1 MPFPAVQDI
10 VQTDLFTSEDE
21 LREKYPTTS
30 VERLLRIRAMY
41 NWFISNPDSKDKE
54 FVDESIY
61 RYGVSKT
68 LAYDDLRVIKSVL
81 PHITQ
86 ASRDYHRWKYNE
98 MILETYQMA
107 KKRKDTKT
115 MERAATSYAKFNNV
129 NVEDEQ
135 SVPYDLIVV
144 QPFTAT
150 QDPTVLGIKPIPNI
164 DKKITELIA
173 KYRAESIDIDDIEF
187 EEPDIMDWAD
197 YEEIK
202 ETDND
207 QKSHHNM
214 TTILKNIN
222 WDATSFFET
231 LASKNKLAKA
241 ENFTFCRVSG
251 LEGFEEVLHHLQT
264 TANFIAVSD
273 IAQGYTELN
282 TTPHTRRVKTVFFAM
297 RHALDDMQARQ
308 ECMDIMRELF
318 RQFMS
323 VLIQEKTRVEE
334 EHIYLDPRISFQ
346 EIDKYFLSGC
356 ACAFFQ
362 IATDVYTDL
371 RYNQE
376 EWE

>member
-115 MERAATSYAKFNNV
+115 MERAAASYAKFNNV

-202 ETDND
+202 KTD
-207 QKSHHNM
+207 
-214 TTILKNIN
+214 T
-222 WDATSFFET
+222 
-231 LASKNKLAKA
+231 
-241 ENFTFCRVSG
+241 
-251 LEGFEEVLHHLQT
+251 
-264 TANFIAVSD
+264 
-273 IAQGYTELN
+273 
-282 TTPHTRRVKTVFFAM
+282 
-297 RHALDDMQARQ
+297 
-308 ECMDIMRELF
+308 
-318 RQFMS
+318 
-323 VLIQEKTRVEE
+323 
-334 EHIYLDPRISFQ
+334 
-346 EIDKYFLSGC
+346 DK
-356 ACAFFQ
+356 
-362 IATDVYTDL
+362 
-371 RYNQE
+371 
-376 EWE
+376 